1 MTNPALTA
9 KAWPFEEARAL
20 LARLERL
27 PVKKDTVLFE
37 TGYGPSGLPH
47 IGTFGEVARTSMVRH
62 AFEVLTEGKYKT
74 RLICFSDDKDGLRKV
89 PDNLPNADMIKSNIG
104 KPLTSVPDPFGTH
117 ESFGHHMN
125 ARLRAFLDNF
135 GFEYEFKSSTVT
147 YASGEFDHALINIL
161 KNYDKVMEVMLPTLG
176 DERAETYSPFL
187 PISPISGK
195 VLLAKVV
202 RTDVAKGT
210 ITYIEEDGSEMEIP
224 VTGGNC
230 KLQWKPDMGMRWAA
244 LGVDYEMYGKDHLAS
259 APLYDVIST
268 IAGGTPPQQMMFE
281 LFLDANGQKI
291 SKSKGNGITID
302 EWLTYAPE
310 ESLALYMF
318 INPRRA
324 KKLHFDV
331 IPQQVDDYL
340 GYLEKYKDSGVRSQ
354 ESGKNVSP
362 ESRMPN
368 AESSPLDNPVWHI
381 HAGHPPAPESN
392 VKFSMLM
399 QLVSAC
405 NAEDKSVLW
414 SFLKREVPNATPA
427 NSPMLDKLCG
437 FAVRYYHDFVKATKK
452 FRAPSETER
461 SALSELRE
469 YLVAISSASATNSA
483 SPTGEA
489 TRLSDPRLDLGE
501 LSRSGEGM
509 ATPESPSLTM
519 PSPNPL
525 PRGEGSSTA
534 PLQAGFPTAEEIQTK
549 IYDLG
554 LKYYSK
560 ETMREWFKAMYET
573 LLGSQQGPRMG
584 SFIALF
590 GAQGTIGLID
600 AALAQKV
607 AA

>member
-1 MTNPALTA
+1 MNAALTA

-27 PVKKDTVLFE
+27 KVKKDVVVFE

-47 IGTFGEVARTSMVRH
+47 IGTFGEVARTAMVRH
-62 AFEVLTEGKYKT
+62 AFQQISDLPTK
-74 RLICFSDDKDGLRKV
+74 LICFSDDRDGLRKV
-89 PDNLPNADMIKSNIG
+89 PDGLPNPEMIAANLG

-135 GFEYEFKSSTVT
+135 GFDYEFKSSTET
-147 YASGEFDHALINIL
+147 YKSGEFDHALLNIL
-161 KNYDKVMEVMLPTLG
+161 KNYDKVMQVMLPTLG

-202 RTDVAKGT
+202 KTDVEKGT
-210 ITYIEEDGSEMEIP
+210 ITYLEEDGSEMEVP
-224 VTGGNC
+224 VTGGHC

-259 APLYDVIST
+259 APLYDAICT
-268 IAGGTPPQQMMFE
+268 IAGGTPPSQMMFE

-340 GYLEKYKDSGVRSQ
+340 GYLEKYAVSSLQSPVTS
-354 ESGKNVSP
+354 EKNLTGDLRL
-362 ESRMPN
+362 ETGD
-368 AESSPLDNPVWHI
+368 LDNPVWHI
-381 HAGHPPAPESN
+381 HAGRPPAPESN
-392 VKFSMLM
+392 VKFSLLLN
-399 QLVSAC
+399 LVSAC
-405 NAEDKSVLW
+405 NAEDKAVLW
-414 SFLKREVPNATPA
+414 SFLKRELPNATPE

-437 FAVRYYHDFVKATKK
+437 YAVRYYHDFVKPTKK
-452 FRAPSETER
+452 FRAPSELER
-461 SALSELRE
+461 TALTDLRA
-469 YLVAISSASATNSA
+469 YLSTL
-483 SPTGEA
+483 PDG
-489 TRLSDPRLDLGE
+489 
-501 LSRSGEGM
+501 
-509 ATPESPSLTM
+509 TPADDIM
-519 PSPNPL
+519 
-525 PRGEGSSTA
+525 
-534 PLQAGFPTAEEIQTK
+534 TK
-549 IYDLG
+549 VYDFG

-573 LLGSQQGPRMG
+573 LLGSSQGPRMG

-590 GAQGTIGLID
+590 GAAGTIGLID
-600 AALAQKV
+600 AALAHAEV

>member
-1 MTNPALTA
+1 MTNHAALSA

-20 LARLERL
+20 LTRIERMGM
-27 PVKKDTVLFE
+27 KKDHVLFE

-62 AFEVLTEGKYKT
+62 AFQQISDIPT
-74 RLICFSDDKDGLRKV
+74 RLICFSDDRDGLRKV
-89 PDNLPNADMIKSNIG
+89 PDGLPNPEMIAANLG

-125 ARLRAFLDNF
+125 ARLRAFLDTF
-135 GFEYEFKSSTVT
+135 GFEYDFKSSTET
-147 YASGEFDHALINIL
+147 YKSGEFDAALLNLL
-161 KNYDKVMEVMLPTLG
+161 KEYDKVMKVMLPTLG
-176 DERAETYSPFL
+176 EERAETYSPFL

-210 ITYIEEDGSEMEIP
+210 ITYLEEDGSEMEVP
-224 VTGGNC
+224 VTGGHC

-259 APLYDVIST
+259 APLYGAICK

-281 LFLDANGQKI
+281 LFLDENGQKI

-318 INPRRA
+318 TKPRTA
-324 KKLHFDV
+324 KKLYFDV

-340 GYLEKYKDSGVRSQ
+340 THLEKFHTADDAAKL
-354 ESGKNVSP
+354 E
-362 ESRMPN
+362 
-368 AESSPLDNPVWHI
+368 NPCWHI
-381 HAGHPPAPESN
+381 HSGNVPAPESSI
-392 VKFSMLM
+392 KFSMLLN
-399 QLVSAC
+399 LVSAC
-405 NAEDKSVLW
+405 NAEDKTVLW
-414 SFLKREVPNATPA
+414 SFLNRELPNATPE

-437 FAVRYYHDFVKATKK
+437 YAVRYFHDFVKPTKK
-452 FRAPSETER
+452 FRTPSELER
-461 SALSELRE
+461 TALVELRD
-469 YLVAISSASATNSA
+469 YLAALDPATSA
-483 SPTGEA
+483 
-489 TRLSDPRLDLGE
+489 DDI
-501 LSRSGEGM
+501 M
-509 ATPESPSLTM
+509 
-519 PSPNPL
+519 
-525 PRGEGSSTA
+525 
-534 PLQAGFPTAEEIQTK
+534 TK

-590 GAQGTIGLID
+590 GAKETIQLID
-600 AALAQKV
+600 VALLREQV

>member
-1 MTNPALTA
+1 MTANPALTA

-20 LARLERL
+20 LARIERL

-89 PDNLPNADMIKSNIG
+89 PDNLPNAEMIKANIG
-104 KPLTSVPDPFGTH
+104 KPLTSIPDPFGTH

-125 ARLRAFLDNF
+125 ARLRAFLDTF
-135 GFEYEFKSSTVT
+135 GFDYEFKSSTET
-147 YASGEFDHALINIL
+147 YASGEFDHALLNIL

-187 PISPISGK
+187 PVSPISGK

-202 RTDVAKGT
+202 KTDVAKGT

-259 APLYDVIST
+259 APLYDAIST

-340 GYLEKYKDSGVRSQ
+340 SYLEKYVAEVAAVGQPVP
-354 ESGKNVSP
+354 EGKQAN
-362 ESRMPN
+362 
-368 AESSPLDNPVWHI
+368 SPLDNPVWHI
-381 HAGHPPAPESN
+381 HGGKPPAPESN

-405 NAEDKSVLW
+405 NAEDKAVLW
-414 SFLKREVPNATPA
+414 SFLKREVPSATPE

-437 FAVRYYHDFVKATKK
+437 FAVRYYHDFVKATKQ

-461 SALSELRE
+461 NALSELRE
-469 YLVAISSASATNSA
+469 YLTTLA
-483 SPTGEA
+483 
-489 TRLSDPRLDLGE
+489 
-501 LSRSGEGM
+501 EG
-509 ATPESPSLTM
+509 TPSED
-519 PSPNPL
+519 
-525 PRGEGSSTA
+525 
-534 PLQAGFPTAEEIQTK
+534 IQTK

-584 SFIALF
+584 SFIHLF
-590 GAQGTIGLID
+590 GASGTIGLID
-600 AALAQKV
+600 AALAQQV